1 MVPSP
6 RKSAGAPGAP
16 SPFGGTPMPAGAPAA
31 PPANVTNASPPAAAP
46 NGFGPNND
54 RLKVGARVVLH
65 GLNNGHTQ
73 YNGSGGVVT
82 SAFACL
88 EAAEVHLDPPHDK
101 TLLFKIENL
110 EDGGAAGA
118 ALPAGAAP
126 TAAAAGGGGPFD
138 DPFDDPFADLEAA
151 EADPATVRYEPFA
164 AIDPFAAMRDVPPP
178 PPPPAPAPAAAAPPC
193 RPTDNPWDGV
203 DVQELETAA
212 VDEAKRAEEAAVD
225 HCTRANSVE
234 QCDIVRLR
242 NQQQALVVARQD
254 ASASFEVPEKLS
266 LLPPA
271 IRILRE
277 TKAGVPCTRQ
287 FEDLAMRDKLID
299 KAREDY
305 NLAQSAVRNACVE
318 DRDPRLSASIE
329 ARDTS
334 RGALLRELQ
343 NAISVYD
350 EGAMQTDLEQAANAI
365 KTISRALQ
373 AVTKMSATPSRP
385 SHSESPVGVELTS
398 NTCTRSRIEH
408 LSATA
413 GFNWCDGVAAY
424 DDWVKAHD
432 CQQMASQTD
441 QTVHDAW
448 VAIAAFASG
457 QMLEPSEDREF
468 IEATDRALAAM
479 SAELDALRKYDPLKQ
494 FPGVMV
500 YMALLTLQ
508 EHLESQR
515 EELKTLRRNMQKV
528 QKQVVELEALPDS
541 PDCAGL
547 EESLLAVKQA
557 KRALKQATRDH
568 EDLVDDE
575 KPQAEID
582 AAKQKVVDAR
592 VSIQTAQ
599 RQSESSRAE
608 MASLVEKHFPEL
620 PRINPNLKLGASG
633 LAIMTER
640 SLDMY
645 TPIGFPVEIMPK
657 STPRHVVEAY
667 EFQGQRCVLKTFKL
681 TDATQRRGF
690 VREAS
695 LLHALAHPNVIPLE
709 AAFEEE
715 IARGGFVAYLQMPY
729 YEGGTLLHWLLRE
742 ENQAPMMPNGAVV
755 DRTSEL
761 AALQHTRLLSLV
773 LSALAHVHAHPAVH
787 GDVKPEV

>member
-1 MVPSP
+1 
-6 RKSAGAPGAP
+6 
-16 SPFGGTPMPAGAPAA
+16 
-31 PPANVTNASPPAAAP
+31 
-46 NGFGPNND
+46 
-54 RLKVGARVVLH
+54 
-65 GLNNGHTQ
+65 
-73 YNGSGGVVT
+73 
-82 SAFACL
+82 
-88 EAAEVHLDPPHDK
+88 
-101 TLLFKIENL
+101 
-110 EDGGAAGA
+110 
-118 ALPAGAAP
+118 
-126 TAAAAGGGGPFD
+126 
-138 DPFDDPFADLEAA
+138 
-151 EADPATVRYEPFA
+151 
-164 AIDPFAAMRDVPPP
+164 
-178 PPPPAPAPAAAAPPC
+178 
-193 RPTDNPWDGV
+193 
-203 DVQELETAA
+203 
-212 VDEAKRAEEAAVD
+212 
-225 HCTRANSVE
+225 
-234 QCDIVRLR
+234 
-242 NQQQALVVARQD
+242 
-254 ASASFEVPEKLS
+254 
-266 LLPPA
+266 
-271 IRILRE
+271 
-277 TKAGVPCTRQ
+277 
-287 FEDLAMRDKLID
+287 
-299 KAREDY
+299 
-305 NLAQSAVRNACVE
+305 
-318 DRDPRLSASIE
+318 
-329 ARDTS
+329 
-334 RGALLRELQ
+334 
-343 NAISVYD
+343 
-350 EGAMQTDLEQAANAI
+350 
-365 KTISRALQ
+365 
-373 AVTKMSATPSRP
+373 
-385 SHSESPVGVELTS
+385 
-398 NTCTRSRIEH
+398 
-408 LSATA
+408 
-413 GFNWCDGVAAY
+413 
-424 DDWVKAHD
+424 
-432 CQQMASQTD
+432 
-441 QTVHDAW
+441 
-448 VAIAAFASG
+448 
-457 QMLEPSEDREF
+457 
-468 IEATDRALAAM
+468 
-479 SAELDALRKYDPLKQ
+479 
-494 FPGVMV
+494 
-500 YMALLTLQ
+500 
-508 EHLESQR
+508 
-515 EELKTLRRNMQKV
+515 MQKV

-599 RQSESSRAE
+599 RQSESSRAK